1 MFSIEENT
9 RKELAKTSVYI
20 AIVAFAITI
29 ASYFLKAFQA
39 KRIGASIICGTVL
52 LIAGYT
58 LLMLG
63 EFAHL
68 QRKKGSGAKGSGAKG
83 SEHYAAAGGSQESGN
98 NEHSK
103 YITDSVWTR
112 LGYAFLAIF
121 FGLIHFYPQL
131 TFHVRYYDK
140 LAAIGA
146 FLRTV
151 TNLRYISLIG
161 VLFLLAY
168 YFLGTIP
175 KFSEKGMVN
184 KLQLVSRAML
194 VVYYGITVALLG

>member
-1 MFSIEENT
+1 MKSNKSSCNESLF
-9 RKELAKTSVYI
+9 
-20 AIVAFAITI
+20 
-29 ASYFLKAFQA
+29 YFLVFLT
-39 KRIGASIICGTVL
+39 IVLICLIIYYFV
-52 LIAGYT
+52 IN
-58 LLMLG
+58 
-63 EFAHL
+63 
-68 QRKKGSGAKGSGAKG
+68 K
-83 SEHYAAAGGSQESGN
+83 SGN

-168 YFLGTIP
+168 YILGTIP
-175 KFSEKGMVN
+175 KFTEKGLVN

>member
-39 KRIGASIICGTVL
+39 KRIGTSIICGTVL

-68 QRKKGSGAKGSGAKG
+68 QRKKGSGAKGS
-83 SEHYAAAGGSQESGN
+83 EHYAAAGGSQESGN
-98 NEHSK
+98 NEHFDGFSPFNNK
-103 YITDSVWTR
+103 QANCDKENDQE
-112 LGYAFLAIF
+112 
-121 FGLIHFYPQL
+121 QL
-131 TFHVRYYDK
+131 QK
-140 LAAIGA
+140 
-146 FLRTV
+146 
-151 TNLRYISLIG
+151 
-161 VLFLLAY
+161 LLATWETPY
-168 YFLGTIP
+168 NGKTFGYQNSGTMDLPPLNPIKSYP
-175 KFSEKGMVN
+175 SFNFRPSHGPEGEKIFNFIDKFNDKNEIQGYEV
-184 KLQLVSRAML
+184 KLIDNNI
-194 VVYYGITVALLG
+194 ITA

>member
-39 KRIGASIICGTVL
+39 KRIGTSIICGTVL

-68 QRKKGSGAKGSGAKG
+68 QRKKGSGAKG

-168 YFLGTIP
+168 YILGTIP
-175 KFSEKGMVN
+175 KFTEKGLVN